1 MATRLQDLPALRTI
15 ETKVSGER
23 YNRVRL
29 ALARLGEPLLLDLP
43 GLRSLA
49 MSLEVGAWVCVD
61 RSLDDMPVLAWTD
74 FRHGASV
81 DPAAIIPCRLNFFHA
96 HAGMVMSSALDKM
109 DFELSRRLRSEE
121 RGGVVPFRRRED
133 ER

>member
-29 ALARLGEPLLLDLP
+29 ALVRLGEPLLLDLP

-49 MSLEVGAWVCVD
+49 MHLEAGSWVCVD
-61 RSLDDMPVLAWTD
+61 RALDDLPVLAWTD
-74 FRHGASV
+74 FQHADSV
-81 DPAAIIPCRLNFFHA
+81 DPAAVIPCRLNFFHA

-109 DFELSRRLRSEE
+109 DFELARRLRSEE
-121 RGGVVPFRRRED
+121 RGGVVPFRRREGD
-133 ER
+133 A